1 MAEPDELCPT
11 CHSFVSPNA
20 TSVDRKKQ
28 GEVESG
34 ETVIITDENGGT
46 REVRTSTS
54 GAKPQWT
61 DDPGLTLRGFNGDNF
76 IGRDA
81 IRNIHIKEIQD
92 ARRAE
97 EEEAGLA
104 ESDKTKFS
112 NIDEDTHIRN
122 THITELR
129 ESTEKLLDAS
139 GSTLA
144 DYFKL
149 DPDEVEQD
157 PGPNDEADKED
168 WTDVERGADY
178 INRDGQV
185 VSTFV
190 LPSGLEELSPTF
202 PDGTHIRLIHIE
214 DLRHPLHLGWREFWS
229 VSEPTLVS
237 TPGDYTT
244 RRLQETTYTQG
255 TVVNFPTLIP
265 SGFDRFEEFLL
276 SALPEGA
283 GTRVI
288 DNASAN
294 VSDTVI
300 TVEATEQ
307 GLKGFPSGFDIHPSD
322 GGNKYLF
329 DFIDIDNAEPA
340 YGTKEI
346 DEESDEA
353 TYTVDKTWIIEAF
366 GVDRTGS
373 REGAV
378 LYSGGVNCPFEHE
391 VEGSATADAK
401 GTGKAEILDQHDELV
416 EAINVNAKTLRL
428 SVRAITEH
436 EKSGVNVTIA
446 PPADCWVNAS
456 HIWFFEQ
463 ADDAN
468 FGYPISLL
476 SPEPPPTGFDTWES
490 QKQDDLHAIGNRN
503 INIRFNTHL
512 KFFVHFVLNGDTDKF
527 GLTSFDH
534 PNIETYNARVRSY
547 ETAELTANNP
557 INSTRG
563 TLVWGNTRDT
573 LPSIFGSIADVDGG
587 FTTAKIKQV
596 YGIMLLMFKI
606 QSSTNPMIF
615 KVIFS
620 DPPPGGTDFTT
631 EKSGAFNGQTF
642 KFVTPPSNNNGK
654 LATVYLGEKD
664 KYDEAINLDDLLFA
678 WRSVPSS
685 GFSYTSNKKL
695 DDDNNIIQNPGGT
708 QASLLMCRFYLGAKV
723 VPEVTEGTVEGS
735 GTPDCTIEV
744 TSGSVQNFT
753 ADAFMDITAL
763 RIQGNDKKLED
774 LQSE

>member
-1 MAEPDELCPT
+1 
-11 CHSFVSPNA
+11 
-20 TSVDRKKQ
+20 
-28 GEVESG
+28 
-34 ETVIITDENGGT
+34 
-46 REVRTSTS
+46 
-54 GAKPQWT
+54 
-61 DDPGLTLRGFNGDNF
+61 
-76 IGRDA
+76 
-81 IRNIHIKEIQD
+81 
-92 ARRAE
+92 
-97 EEEAGLA
+97 
-104 ESDKTKFS
+104 
-112 NIDEDTHIRN
+112 
-122 THITELR
+122 
-129 ESTEKLLDAS
+129 
-139 GSTLA
+139 
-144 DYFKL
+144 
-149 DPDEVEQD
+149 
-157 PGPNDEADKED
+157 
-168 WTDVERGADY
+168 
-178 INRDGQV
+178 
-185 VSTFV
+185 
-190 LPSGLEELSPTF
+190 
-202 PDGTHIRLIHIE
+202 
-214 DLRHPLHLGWREFWS
+214 
-229 VSEPTLVS
+229 
-237 TPGDYTT
+237 
-244 RRLQETTYTQG
+244 
-255 TVVNFPTLIP
+255 
-265 SGFDRFEEFLL
+265 
-276 SALPEGA
+276 
-283 GTRVI
+283 
-288 DNASAN
+288 
-294 VSDTVI
+294 
-300 TVEATEQ
+300 
-307 GLKGFPSGFDIHPSD
+307 
-322 GGNKYLF
+322 
-329 DFIDIDNAEPA
+329 
-340 YGTKEI
+340 
-346 DEESDEA
+346 
-353 TYTVDKTWIIEAF
+353 
-366 GVDRTGS
+366 
-373 REGAV
+373 
-378 LYSGGVNCPFEHE
+378 
-391 VEGSATADAK
+391 
-401 GTGKAEILDQHDELV
+401 
-416 EAINVNAKTLRL
+416 
-428 SVRAITEH
+428 
-436 EKSGVNVTIA
+436 
-446 PPADCWVNAS
+446 
-456 HIWFFEQ
+456 
-463 ADDAN
+463 
-468 FGYPISLL
+468 
-476 SPEPPPTGFDTWES
+476 
-490 QKQDDLHAIGNRN
+490 
-503 INIRFNTHL
+503 
-512 KFFVHFVLNGDTDKF
+512 VLNGDTDKF